1 MTILIALVPGL
12 QPDFA
17 GGLVWFAELAAFVP
31 AAGLLVGAWAGD
43 GRSPAPGPLHRRPIR
58 LLIGIGAAVLLV
70 ACTPAGA
77 AWAGLPGRGAASAVL
92 SGLFLSGVAL
102 APSGPEPSPRL
113 RAAIGRASLLVLLCW
128 CTDGAAGGWGILR
141 PVPPW
146 SPEVA
151 ARLLDLSPMTLLM
164 ESAGVDWM
172 RHPAIYE
179 AAGTDRIGPGLRSV
193 FRGPVAGSATLLV
206 GCATLAAHALHRR
219 RGLQL

>member
-1 MTILIALVPGL
+1 MTIPIALVPGL
-12 QPDFA
+12 QPDLSR
-17 GGLVWFAELAAFVP
+17 GLVWFAQLAAFVP
-31 AAGLLVGAWAGD
+31 AAGLLVGAWAGE
-43 GRSPAPGPLHRRPIR
+43 GRSTSPRPLHRRPIR
-58 LLIGIGAAVLLV
+58 LLIGIGASVLLV

-92 SGLFLSGVAL
+92 SGLFLSGMAL

-113 RAAIGRASLLVLLCW
+113 RAAMWRASLLVLLCW
-128 CTDGAAGGWGILR
+128 CADGAAGGWGILR

-151 ARLLDLSPMTLLM
+151 ARLLDVSPRTLLM

-172 RHPAIYE
+172 RHPAVYE
-179 AAGTDRIGPGLRSV
+179 AVGTDRIGPGLRSV

-206 GCATLAAHALHRR
+206 GCVALAARALHRR